1 MGATHV
7 TVTIRNP
14 ADPARHWTG
23 RFLVDT
29 GAFDSLVPR
38 RHLEEIGL
46 HPLARETYVL
56 ADGSP
61 IDVDTTVGRIE
72 FMGKIVGGTLLFG
85 DGDAEPLL
93 GVTALE
99 SGGFEVDPRT
109 RQLEAI
115 AGGSA
120 QGQEARGKSP
130 AAFERRCIPRGLP
143 CSSVEY
149 VQYAPSS
156 RLATRAPRRSRCHA
170 AFRHGL
176 LAKAR

>member
-14 ADPARHWTG
+14 ADPERQWTG

-29 GAFDSLVPR
+29 AFDSLVPR

-46 HPLARETYVL
+46 EPLARETYVL

-72 FMGKIVGGTLLFG
+72 FMGKIVGGTLVFG

-99 SGGFEVDPRT
+99 SGGFEVDPRSQ
-109 RQLEAI
+109 QLK
-115 AGGSA
+115 
-120 QGQEARGKSP
+120 RLP
-130 AAFERRCIPRGLP
+130 AALLKGEEPVAKAPLHSSSDTIPPGLR
-143 CSSVEY
+143 CSSVKY
-149 VQYAPSS
+149 AQYAPSS
-156 RLATRAPRRSRCHA
+156 RLATRAPRRSRCYAGFH
-170 AFRHGL
+170 HGL
-176 LAKAR
+176 LAR